1 MVEFRPAGLGVWF
14 WVGFVVFVLFS
25 TICLLFPSFNDDLG
39 TMPTRRPYSWKKSS
53 DRVSCFRHGQHR
65 NLFALDS
72 STRRLGGKAHGAG
85 DANPVSVGVGSSAK
99 SSGNGTK
106 ATSQCRGLLN
116 RQSFS
121 LGDSSPFR
129 FREGDTKAS
138 RSAKTE

>member
-1 MVEFRPAGLGVWF
+1 MTVSPA
-14 WVGFVVFVLFS
+14 S
-25 TICLLFPSFNDDLG
+25 AMANT
-39 TMPTRRPYSWKKSS
+39 
-53 DRVSCFRHGQHR
+53 R
-65 NLFALDS
+65 NLFAPDS

-85 DANPVSVGVGSSAK
+85 HASPVSVGVGSGAK

-116 RQSFS
+116 RRSFS